1 MNKCDLAQDA
11 AAKVRAANIEEAE
24 ANDQAIEQDFSLEAE
39 PKIDNTILR
48 KLASIGDMQMT
59 EEEFNE
65 HYGTNEQRKLLADKL
80 WLIMKGHPHLAPTM
94 QEEFKFRIANVGA
107 EMPKDII
114 MTDEFGQKH
123 IVFDKLPI
131 KTLRGFYKF
140 AEQWTQANGANWDN
154 LYYKNIRIPFGLGKK
169 LRFEENTGAYNKVFL
184 ATQRY
189 ADAQGGHIHRFMS
202 AESLKPGF
210 RKAERYG
217 KQVTV
222 PLRLKGMTDI
232 IDDVESIFYDLTEEE
247 QATWLEPG
255 FWKNRSM
262 AKGQANLIELFSWM
276 MRGRVKYISQDM
288 IDKAKDKTIYKHGE
302 GVYIATQWAPTGH
315 GYKST
320 GDAVF
325 AWQKPVP
332 LKYDA
337 EIHGDEKNM
346 KLVDYRGE
354 PRYDTLKLIRN
365 SVPLSKSMFDKLE
378 SLVQDARI
386 IDNDFF
392 FYSKDHMQSSFDNIL
407 GALKTHFPKKTAS
420 ELKKAFTDYEFKN
433 KEGENIWSKEEMA
446 KFNMLEEQF
455 TAHSLSAPFL
465 NEGISLEHKDNH
477 YPYLFMPEM
486 YMVLLGESI
495 DNISGEIESLN
506 ISLKES
512 EGAERLAIGDK
523 IDGLESSLRHMK
535 EMKESRLFAPD
546 DNQLSTK
553 MITRQSSKYFK
564 HISNAF
570 DMLKA
575 RSDKNVYQNFLE
587 HTALSVERNNLTA
600 ELIRA
605 LDMTDQGPVKE
616 AMIELYKRTIGRTD
630 TRSNLF
636 GLDISDENM
645 PDKVVRG
652 LRALRKYYTLM
663 LAGPAT
669 AVRNYM
675 GHIEKLNKVGLAK
688 TWESF
693 KYYGQWK
700 EDDRLKSIV
709 RDSGVIVFEEFFTHS
724 IVKDLEEMAVQRDEV
739 GAVVHAFLQYHKDL
753 SNNVKDNV
761 AERKLQKALKIHLG
775 KSMKYGA
782 IMTEEE
788 AKAMNQKMK
797 EQRLDRMVSKIV
809 NYSIMNQYQMRES
822 IKHMPLKMLK
832 PSWWVGNIAEKLG
845 AVRNVVKQF
854 AVMSEAEK
862 HLRITSFILGV
873 QGAQKVGLIGPG
885 RIHELEGADRTEAI
899 KYGRQATTMMFDF
912 GMSKQHVGEIHS
924 SAVGQ
929 LGSEFAVWRT
939 QKASSDLDLFKNAA
953 KVFDTDSTPLAIL
966 KALGTAINPIKY
978 PAKLLQ
984 KTNHDALMLRRF
996 LKGQFL
1002 IEGVMQMAFLG
1013 TSLLPAGY
1021 RQILR
1026 MTGARKAAAAGS
1038 DLAAWFWMPVILAI
1052 RAATD
1057 NLDDDEE
1064 EIERNISYMLR
1075 KIPVA
1080 GVGVGLLYDMT
1091 ALLMALLNEEDE
1103 ILENKVVQGLNY
1115 IAPMPYTYPIKKEI
1129 VKRAMK

>member
-1 MNKCDLAQDA
+1 
-11 AAKVRAANIEEAE
+11 
-24 ANDQAIEQDFSLEAE
+24 
-39 PKIDNTILR
+39 
-48 KLASIGDMQMT
+48 
-59 EEEFNE
+59 
-65 HYGTNEQRKLLADKL
+65 
-80 WLIMKGHPHLAPTM
+80 
-94 QEEFKFRIANVGA
+94 
-107 EMPKDII
+107 
-114 MTDEFGQKH
+114 
-123 IVFDKLPI
+123 
-131 KTLRGFYKF
+131 
-140 AEQWTQANGANWDN
+140 
-154 LYYKNIRIPFGLGKK
+154 
-169 LRFEENTGAYNKVFL
+169 
-184 ATQRY
+184 
-189 ADAQGGHIHRFMS
+189 
-202 AESLKPGF
+202 
-210 RKAERYG
+210 
-217 KQVTV
+217 
-222 PLRLKGMTDI
+222 
-232 IDDVESIFYDLTEEE
+232 
-247 QATWLEPG
+247 
-255 FWKNRSM
+255 M
-262 AKGQANLIELFSWM
+262 AKGQANLVELFSWM

-407 GALKTHFPKKTAS
+407 SALKAHFPKKTAS

-546 DNQLSTK
+546 DTQLSTK
-553 MITRQSSKYFK
+553 MITRQNSKYFK

-636 GLDISDENM
+636 GLDISDENV

-663 LAGPAT
+663 LAGPVT
-669 AVRNYM
+669 AVRNQF
-675 GHIEKLNKVGLAK
+675 GHIEKANKVGFPK
-688 TWESF
+688 MRESWN
-693 KYYGQWK
+693 YYK
-700 EDDRLKSIV
+700 EWGEKKKDPRLLSLV

-724 IVKDLEEMAVQRDEV
+724 IVKDLEGMAVQRDDV
-739 GAVVHAFLQYHKDL
+739 GAVVQSFLQYHKDL

-775 KSMKYGA
+775 KSMRYGA

-788 AKAMNQKMK
+788 AKAMNKKMK

-822 IKHMPLKMLK
+822 IKHVPLKMLK
-832 PSWWVGNIAEKLG
+832 PGYWIGNIATGLG
-845 AVRNVVKQF
+845 EIRAILGKY

-862 HLRITSFILGV
+862 HLRITSFVLGV
-873 QGAQKVGLIGPG
+873 WGAQKVGLVGPG
-885 RIHELEGADRTEAI
+885 RIHELEGADRAEAI
-899 KYGRQATTMMFDF
+899 KYGRQATNMMFDF